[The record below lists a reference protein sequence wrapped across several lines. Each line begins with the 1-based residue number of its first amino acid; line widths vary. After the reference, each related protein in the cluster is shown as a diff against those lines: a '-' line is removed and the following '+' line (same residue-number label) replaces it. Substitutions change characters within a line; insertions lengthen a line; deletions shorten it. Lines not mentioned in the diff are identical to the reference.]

1 MNWKRVAIVL
11 VCAAMMPQLQGC
23 FPMVAAG
30 AVAAGAGAAALS
42 AVDRRTTG
50 TQVEDEG
57 IELRASNRIGERYG
71 DKVHV
76 NVTSFNRGVLLTG
89 EAPDE
94 GTRLAIEKIV
104 LGVPNVRGVTNEAA
118 VAVAS
123 SLSSRSNDSFLT
135 SKVKARFVDANRFN
149 AVHVKVV
156 TENSAVYLL
165 GLVTQQEADAAVEIA
180 RTTGGV
186 RKVVKVLDYCRVTD
200 EACRPRDQPKAEP
213 KKTGS

>member
-1 MNWKRVAIVL
+1 MNCKRVAIVL
-11 VCAAMMPQLQGC
+11 VCAAIMPQLQGC

-30 AVAAGAGAAALS
+30 AGAAALS
-42 AVDRRTTG
+42 VVDRRTTG

-76 NVTSFNRGVLLTG
+76 NVTSFNRDVLLTG

-94 GTRLAIEKIV
+94 GTRVAIEKIV
-104 LGVPNVRGVTNEAA
+104 LDLPNGVRHVVNEVAA
-118 VAVAS
+118 AGTS
-123 SLSSRSNDSFLT
+123 SFSSRSNDSFLT

-213 KKTGS
+213 KKAGS

>member
-1 MNWKRVAIVL
+1 MNCTRVAIVL
-11 VCAAMMPQLQGC
+11 VCAAMVPQLQGC
-23 FPMVAAG
+23 FPMI
-30 AVAAGAGAAALS
+30 AAGAGAAALS
-42 AVDRRTTG
+42 VIDRRTTG

-94 GTRLAIEKIV
+94 NTRVAIEKIV
-104 LGVPNVRGVTNEAA
+104 LGVPNVRGVTND
-118 VAVAS
+118 VAVAGNT
-123 SLSSRSNDSFLT
+123 SLTARSNDSFLT

-156 TENSAVYLL
+156 TENRAVYLL

-180 RTTGGV
+180 RTTGDV
-186 RKVVKVLDYCRVTD
+186 RKVVKVFEYCRVTD
-200 EACRPRDQPKAEP
+200 EACRPRDQRKPEP
-213 KKTGS
+213 KK

>member
-1 MNWKRVAIVL
+1 MNCKRVAIVL
-11 VCAAMMPQLQGC
+11 FCAAMVPQLQGC

-30 AVAAGAGAAALS
+30 AGTAALS
-42 AVDRRTTG
+42 VIDRRTTG

-71 DKVHV
+71 DKVHAS
-76 NVTSFNRGVLLTG
+76 VTSFNRGVVLTG

-94 GTRLAIEKIV
+94 STRVAIEKIV
-104 LGVPNVRGVTNEAA
+104 LDLPNGVRHVVNEIA
-118 VAVAS
+118 VAGAS
-123 SLSSRSNDSFLT
+123 SFSSRSNDSFLT

-165 GLVTQQEADAAVEIA
+165 GLVTQQEGDAAVEIA

-186 RKVVKVLDYCRVTD
+186 RKVVKVFEYCRVTD
-200 EACRPRDQPKAEP
+200 EACRPRDQPKPKPEP
-213 KKTGS
+213 KK

>member
-1 MNWKRVAIVL
+1 MNCKRVAIVL
-11 VCAAMMPQLQGC
+11 VCAAMLPQLQGC

-30 AVAAGAGAAALS
+30 AGAAALS
-42 AVDRRTTG
+42 AIDRRTTG

-94 GTRLAIEKIV
+94 TTRVAIEKIV
-104 LGVPNVRGVTNEAA
+104 LGVPNVRGVTND
-118 VAVAS
+118 VAVAGNT
-123 SLSSRSNDSFLT
+123 SLTARSNDSFLT

-186 RKVVKVLDYCRVTD
+186 RKVVKVFEYCRVTD
-200 EACRPRDQPKAEP
+200 EACRPRDQPKPEP
-213 KKTGS
+213 KK